1 MWNALYR
8 DQSLLIAW
16 EGGRVLARDPMVK
29 GETREGG
36 GGGVGRHRQNTKDQK
51 ISDKIR
57 CIICQRK
64 TIMWLVVF
72 KSICIVPKLKKEEG
86 GGG

>member
-29 GETREGG
+29 GETREE
-36 GGGVGRHRQNTKDQK
+36 
-51 ISDKIR
+51 
-57 CIICQRK
+57 
-64 TIMWLVVF
+64 W
-72 KSICIVPKLKKEEG
+72 KLKQARGREG
-86 GGG
+86 GGEMGGSRVSDFARDQQNSNPLYINT